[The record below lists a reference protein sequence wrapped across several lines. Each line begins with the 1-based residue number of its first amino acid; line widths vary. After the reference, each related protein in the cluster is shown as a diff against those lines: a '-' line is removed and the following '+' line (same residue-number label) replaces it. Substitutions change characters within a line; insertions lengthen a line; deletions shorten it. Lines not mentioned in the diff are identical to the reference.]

1 MKTLW
6 EINEIQF
13 PRLLAEIEAV
23 GISQELWDDLLE
35 AMDLTSTELSELFE
49 RAQAEWEK
57 IKYESL

>member
-13 PRLLAEIEAV
+13 PRLIAEIIAV
-23 GISQELWDDLLE
+23 GLSNEQWDMLE
-35 AMDLTSTELSELFE
+35 ESMDLNRSELNELFD

-57 IKYESL
+57 IKS